1 MELKKQFTFSGIFK
15 KFHEEDSEPVE
26 ISVADIY
33 CYTNGSILMEI
44 ASEVN
49 QSINDKASLECL
61 ECAPKSKSEGKTIE
75 GRVIPFFEGW
85 MGILSP
91 GYKGDYKIEGTTN
104 EGWRIN
110 AITFKSD
117 DSIDI
122 GQENKCQVRLRDLC
136 IDYDIEQLEE
146 GETQEVV
153 YGLANIEIGR
163 NFSASV
169 GNLDAE
175 VYFDRV
181 SIGTVDRNG
190 VLSAEMT
197 LRNIRENGQ
206 SHYDEAYCGWLI
218 YLLSF
223 ASGCYVDQVYR
234 IKTVRHNDLQIKREY
249 WSGGELHDARV
260 REIAVIQFPL
270 LDVFIQ
276 QCAKKLTWETFSD
289 KGLGSA
295 LGWYINTFANPQI
308 EMNFLLLCTVLET
321 LNKKHS
327 MNASKGL
334 LPTPI
339 YKKIR
344 EEILTVIS
352 DFEQNIDNQDDLKKY
367 KVFALKVSK
376 SFASGSYN
384 QIGNLRT
391 SLKEMFKT
399 YSVPHEDLF
408 PELEFI
414 KIRDVI
420 VHEGFGGVDAPELR
434 KLSNLVVRVFLA
446 ILEYRGECRAFRK
459 IEIADIEIADKFG
472 RSKRSKHELIC
483 LHFPLTPDA

>member
-49 QSINDKASLECL
+49 QSINYKKFF

-75 GRVIPFFEGW
+75 GRVISSFEGW

-91 GYKGDYKIEGTTN
+91 GYEGDYKIEGTTN

-110 AITFKSD
+110 AITIDCGFTVTFKSD

-136 IDYDIEQLEE
+136 IDYDIEPLEE
-146 GETQEVV
+146 GGEIQEVV

-197 LRNIRENGQ
+197 LRNIRENEQ
-206 SHYDEAYCGWLI
+206 SSYEECCGWLI

-223 ASGCYVDQVYR
+223 ASGCYVDQIYK
-234 IKTVRHNDLQIKREY
+234 IEPVRHKDLQIKREY
-249 WSGGELHDARV
+249 WPGGELHDARV
-260 REIAVIQFPL
+260 RGIAVMQSPDD
-270 LDVFIQ
+270 LDVF
-276 QCAKKLTWETFSD
+276 
-289 KGLGSA
+289 
-295 LGWYINTFANPQI
+295 
-308 EMNFLLLCTVLET
+308 M
-321 LNKKHS
+321 
-327 MNASKGL
+327 
-334 LPTPI
+334 
-339 YKKIR
+339 
-344 EEILTVIS
+344 
-352 DFEQNIDNQDDLKKY
+352 
-367 KVFALKVSK
+367 
-376 SFASGSYN
+376 
-384 QIGNLRT
+384 
-391 SLKEMFKT
+391 
-399 YSVPHEDLF
+399 
-408 PELEFI
+408 
-414 KIRDVI
+414 
-420 VHEGFGGVDAPELR
+420 
-434 KLSNLVVRVFLA
+434 
-446 ILEYRGECRAFRK
+446 
-459 IEIADIEIADKFG
+459 
-472 RSKRSKHELIC
+472 
-483 LHFPLTPDA
+483 